1 MYDWK
6 VEKQLNVAVTK
17 CNDNKLAQKSYA
29 ALDPEDICERL
40 EGKQKMRIEVLRPH
54 CAKK

>member
-6 VEKQLNVAVTK
+6 VEKQWNVAVTK
-17 CNDNKLAQKSYA
+17 RNKLAQRSYA
-29 ALDPEDICERL
+29 ALDPEAICERL
-40 EGKQKMRIEVLRPH
+40 DGKQKMQIEVLRPH